1 MVMNVFAR
9 KDALLFVLVVVIG
22 AVNAV
27 ASACVAIL
35 LQQVLDI
42 AVSGDRAGFARV
54 LMVAVV
60 YMVVL
65 AAFSFAEVLC
75 GKWCL
80 RNVTRRLRE
89 RVFRGVM
96 RKRPQAFEAENSSAY
111 LSAVVNDV
119 KLIEDN
125 MLLPLLECS
134 QVVAMFL
141 ATLVLLLWLSPLVTA
156 ILAGFLLLM
165 LLVPTLL
172 GGALEKRQAQY
183 SAALAQFTA
192 LTQDFL
198 NGYNVIRSFAVGR
211 IFARR
216 FQAENRAAAEAKF
229 RADRL
234 LAVNETVAQW
244 LSLASSVV
252 IVFVAAWL
260 VIEGR
265 ITVGTLLALI
275 QLSSS
280 FSMPVLLLLQ
290 DVPKIQSV
298 RPVLEKLRTL
308 ASDDRDW
315 EPETAEETAT
325 LNEALTVH
333 GLCYSYQP
341 ETPVLRGVDLTL
353 RKGEKIVLVGT
364 SGSGKSTL
372 IKLLMGYSLDYDG
385 SIAYDARDS
394 RSFSRQAFSQVVA
407 VLQQNV
413 TLFDGSVRD
422 NITLGDVFSEQAL
435 TAALAESGV
444 AAFLA
449 DLLEGLETAVGENG
463 SRLSGG
469 QRQRVALAR
478 ALIRETPLLILD
490 EGTSA
495 VDQQTAWEIEQSLL
509 DDPERTMLV
518 ITHHLSPTLA
528 RRYDAVL
535 EMKAGMLMQNAKY

>member
-9 KDALLFVLVVVIG
+9 KDALLFALVVVIG
-22 AVNAV
+22 AANAV

-89 RVFRGVM
+89 QVFRGVM
-96 RKRPQAFEAENSSAY
+96 RKRPQVFEAENSSTY

-172 GGALEKRQAQY
+172 GDALEKRQAQY

-216 FQAENRAAAEAKF
+216 FQVENRAAAEAKF

-298 RPVLEKLRTL
+298 RPVLGKLRTL

-315 EPETAEETAT
+315 EPETAT
-325 LNEALTVH
+325 LNEALTVR

-353 RKGEKIVLVGT
+353 RKGEKIALVGT

-394 RSFSRQAFSQVVA
+394 RSFSRQAFSQVAA

-435 TAALAESGV
+435 AAALAESGV

-449 DLLEGLETAVGENG
+449 DLPEGLETAVGENG

-495 VDQQTAWEIEQSLL
+495 VDQQTAREIEQALL
-509 DDPERTMLV
+509 DNPERTMLV

-535 EMKAGMLMQNAKY
+535 EMKEGVLAQNAKY